1 MRERHYVND
10 MAVQVRPKNEIKER
24 PRVYHTIAK
33 AYGTGTSEFDLST
46 LFEQH
51 DLVDGNEVELQ
62 LGIVE

>member
-1 MRERHYVND
+1 MRERHYVNN
-10 MAVQVRPKNEIKER
+10 MAVQVRPKSEIKER

-33 AYGTGTSEFDLST
+33 AFGIGTKDFDLGS

-51 DLVDGNEVELQ
+51 DLINDNEVELQ